1 MFDIVFA
8 QLGVI
13 LRTRNKFFKIVAVAE
28 RYIIIPH
35 VKKKSKKQPFQTC
48 FSVKLADGR
57 MSMKK
62 GKICSYLIY
71 NTVSL
76 SKMAEKKQNHLAI
89 EKICCYFE

>member
-35 VKKKSKKQPFQTC
+35 VKKKIKEAAVPNMLFCKISGWKN
-48 FSVKLADGR
+48 VNE
-57 MSMKK
+57 K
-62 GKICSYLIY
+62 GKNLL
-71 NTVSL
+71 VPDL
-76 SKMAEKKQNHLAI
+76 
-89 EKICCYFE
+89 